1 MRVNLEKPE
10 HKLRNIFE
18 PFSAVVEVPVP
29 AVEVPV
35 PVVEVPVPA
44 VEVPVPVVEVPVPVD
59 SLLNLTGSVSE
70 TLSVTL
76 VSGSSLKTKTL
87 Q

>member
-1 MRVNLEKPE
+1 MTLEKPE

-18 PFSAVVEVPVP
+18 PFSAV
-29 AVEVPV
+29 VEVPV